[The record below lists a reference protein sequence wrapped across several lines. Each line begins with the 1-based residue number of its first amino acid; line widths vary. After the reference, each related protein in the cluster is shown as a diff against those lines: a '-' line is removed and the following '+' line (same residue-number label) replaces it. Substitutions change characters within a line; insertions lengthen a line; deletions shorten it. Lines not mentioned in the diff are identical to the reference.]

1 MSGWWCQFYLGGGG
15 GGGNGA
21 DAVICGPAQRS
32 ADNGDCS
39 AETWLGETGSVS
51 VRCNAAS
58 VRCELS
64 ALSCETV
71 SYEV

>member
-1 MSGWWCQFYLGGGG
+1 MPVYLGAGG

-39 AETWLGETGSVS
+39 AETWLGV
-51 VRCNAAS
+51 
-58 VRCELS
+58 
-64 ALSCETV
+64 
-71 SYEV
+71 